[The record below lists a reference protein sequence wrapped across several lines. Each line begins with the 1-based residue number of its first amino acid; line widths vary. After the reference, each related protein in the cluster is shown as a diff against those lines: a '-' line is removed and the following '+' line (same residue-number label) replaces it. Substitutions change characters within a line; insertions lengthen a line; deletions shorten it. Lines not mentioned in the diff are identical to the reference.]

1 MVMVP
6 AALAAMAKTPMGV
19 TFTTIIAIRVSVF
32 DVADKISSKLC
43 LFSTPMSAIPKATL
57 NTAAAGTTVRAIELK
72 GLTGM

>member
-6 AALAAMAKTPMGV
+6 EAFAAMAKTPMGV
-19 TFTTIIAIRVSVF
+19 TFTTIIAMRLSVF
-32 DVADKISSKLC
+32 DVAAKISSRLR

-57 NTAAAGTTVRAIELK
+57 NTAAAGTTVRAMELK